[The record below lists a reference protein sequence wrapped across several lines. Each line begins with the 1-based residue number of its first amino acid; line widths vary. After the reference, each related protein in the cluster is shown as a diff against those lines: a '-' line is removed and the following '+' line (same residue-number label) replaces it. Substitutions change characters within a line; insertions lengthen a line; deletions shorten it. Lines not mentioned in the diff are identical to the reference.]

1 MGCDGKTHARF
12 PALNL
17 VVMSEFVMRILFA
30 FVLLCFLLACSE
42 SQTNKDEY
50 EWILT
55 ADPESDAISAA
66 RSGNRTLIGLS
77 GLFVNVIPDVTG
89 SPCNKPKD
97 VRYLRI
103 DDVIDSYAETKF
115 NALAP
120 VYAEHYNYYLR
131 KYFDAKGQDICNS

>member
-1 MGCDGKTHARF
+1 
-12 PALNL
+12 
-17 VVMSEFVMRILFA
+17 MSELVMRILFA
-30 FVLLCFLLACSE
+30 FVLLCLLLACSE

-66 RSGNRTLIGLS
+66 RSGDRTLIGLS

-97 VRYLRI
+97 VRYFRI
-103 DDVIDSYAETKF
+103 DDVIDSYAEAKF

>member
-1 MGCDGKTHARF
+1 
-12 PALNL
+12 
-17 VVMSEFVMRILFA
+17 MSELGMRILFA

-66 RSGNRTLIGLS
+66 RSGDRTLIGLS

-89 SPCNKPKD
+89 SPCKKPKD
-97 VRYLRI
+97 VRYFRI